1 MSWQLQ
7 DAKNKFSQV
16 VREAQKEPQVILV
29 RGEEKAV
36 LVSAERYRELVGQG
50 EREGSLMS
58 FLQTS
63 PWAEVELDIERSR
76 DTGRAVEF

>member
-1 MSWQLQ
+1 MAWQLQ
-7 DAKNKFSQV
+7 DAKNKFSEV

-36 LVSAERYRELVGQG
+36 VVSAERYRELTTSK
-50 EREGSLMS
+50 GSLVS

-63 PWAEVELDIERSR
+63 PWAEVELDLERSK
-76 DTGRAVEF
+76 DTGREVEF